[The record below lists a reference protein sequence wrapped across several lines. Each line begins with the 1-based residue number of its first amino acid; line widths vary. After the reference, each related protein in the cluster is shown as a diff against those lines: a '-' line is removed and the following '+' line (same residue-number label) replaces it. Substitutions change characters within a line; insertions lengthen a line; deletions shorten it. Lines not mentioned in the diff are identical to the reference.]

1 MNEKGSE
8 TIKLVL
14 MIIGFLI
21 LIAVAI
27 ATIMR
32 LLG

>member
-1 MNEKGSE
+1 MTKKQNE

-21 LIAVAI
+21 LVVVAI
-27 ATIMR
+27 ATVMR
-32 LLG
+32 LWG